1 MEIDPRS
8 HIQKYNNHNIC
19 FYKFILFVGTL
30 KIITIDNH
38 VSGSL
43 HPFYD
48 LCQNVVACF
57 INNIA
62 YIRNERY

>member
-8 HIQKYNNHNIC
+8 HIQKYNNHNIR

-30 KIITIDNH
+30 KIITIDNL
-38 VSGSL
+38 VSRSL
-43 HPFYD
+43 HQFSIFW
-48 LCQNVVACF
+48 LNVVACF

-62 YIRNERY
+62 DIINQI